1 MYSQQWPIPAL
12 FLSSLY
18 LYRKLMFD
26 IRIRPR
32 GLSGHRTIIIADER
46 VNKIGFCVFEDG
58 QNLTVKE
65 KTNET

>member
-1 MYSQQWPIPAL
+1 
-12 FLSSLY
+12 
-18 LYRKLMFD
+18 MFD